1 MENQSFKKS
10 LFGGFKREEVLEYV
24 DGMSTQYQQEIENLN
39 IELRRSAAEKAQL
52 EADLDDLKH
61 QLQKQQEQIEKLE
74 QVLCKQKTDNDR
86 LQELN
91 IAVDKNAKEVHAQ
104 NVELGRQ
111 LNQARE
117 ELEQKTARLE
127 QIEEVGFNAEK
138 VMAEANSR
146 ATTVLADAN
155 NRAASML
162 TDAGK
167 QSRESVENARKKA
180 EEIVVKATE
189 EADHLRLAA
198 QDFNQQSKRKMNDL
212 AAELN
217 DKEKKANIKAS
228 QILREA
234 QEEAEQILKTARKR
248 AKLAND
254 RYETFT
260 DDVAEVKQ
268 SILKLLQEVEIKIS
282 QVDENLPAALF
293 VEDALSGE
301 QIPEKASVSEK
312 QTSASSSAEFFR

>member
-117 ELEQKTARLE
+117 ELEQKTTRLE

-162 TDAGK
+162 TDAGR

-180 EEIVVKATE
+180 EEIVAKATE

-198 QDFNQQSKRKMNDL
+198 QDFNQQSKRKMDDL

-234 QEEAEQILKTARKR
+234 QEEAKQILKTARKR

-254 RYETFT
+254 RYERFT

-268 SILKLLQEVEIKIS
+268 SILKLLQEVEIKIN

-301 QIPEKASVSEK
+301 QIPEKAPVSEK

>member
-61 QLQKQQEQIEKLE
+61 QLQKQQEQMEKLE

-91 IAVDKNAKEVHAQ
+91 IAVDKNSKEVHAQ
-104 NVELGRQ
+104 NIELGRQ

-138 VMAEANSR
+138 VMSEANSR

-180 EEIVVKATE
+180 EEIVAKATE
-189 EADHLRLAA
+189 EADRLRLAA
-198 QDFNQQSKRKMNDL
+198 QDFNQQSKRKMDDL
-212 AAELN
+212 TAELN

-254 RYETFT
+254 RYETFI

-268 SILKLLQEVEIKIS
+268 SILKLLQEVEIKINR
-282 QVDENLPAALF
+282 VDENLPAALF

-301 QIPEKASVSEK
+301 QIPEKAPVSEK
-312 QTSASSSAEFFR
+312 NTSASSSAEFFR

>member
-117 ELEQKTARLE
+117 ELGQKTARLE

-180 EEIVVKATE
+180 EEIVAKATE

-198 QDFNQQSKRKMNDL
+198 QDFNQQSKRKMDDL

-268 SILKLLQEVEIKIS
+268 SILKLLQEVEIKIN

>member
-198 QDFNQQSKRKMNDL
+198 QDFNQQSKRKMDDL

-268 SILKLLQEVEIKIS
+268 SILKLLQEVEIKIN

>member
-180 EEIVVKATE
+180 EEIVAKATE

-198 QDFNQQSKRKMNDL
+198 QDFNQQSKRKMDDL

-268 SILKLLQEVEIKIS
+268 SILKLLQEVEIKIN

-293 VEDALSGE
+293 VEDVLSGE

>member
-180 EEIVVKATE
+180 EEIVAKATE

-198 QDFNQQSKRKMNDL
+198 QDFNQQSKRKMDDL

-268 SILKLLQEVEIKIS
+268 SILKLLQEVEIKVN

-293 VEDALSGE
+293 VEDVLSGE

>member
-198 QDFNQQSKRKMNDL
+198 QDFNQQSKRKMDDL

>member
-167 QSRESVENARKKA
+167 QSRESVENARRKA

-198 QDFNQQSKRKMNDL
+198 QDFNQQSKRKMDDL

>member
-180 EEIVVKATE
+180 EEIVAKATE

-198 QDFNQQSKRKMNDL
+198 QDFNQQSKRKMDDL

-268 SILKLLQEVEIKIS
+268 SILKLLQEVEIKIN
-282 QVDENLPAALF
+282 QVDENLPAALI

-301 QIPEKASVSEK
+301 QILEKAPVSEK
-312 QTSASSSAEFFR
+312 NTSASSSAEFFR